1 MAEGPISAAGYSFAA
16 YLMTMRTLAKLVEIG
31 RLTPDQA
38 KEIIDEALQ
47 VAEET
52 AAKNPSDPGSAD
64 VRRVLQ
70 MTLDAFPVRR
80 RPDAT

>member
-38 KEIIDEALQ
+38 KEMGLA
-47 VAEET
+47 
-52 AAKNPSDPGSAD
+52 
-64 VRRVLQ
+64 
-70 MTLDAFPVRR
+70 
-80 RPDAT
+80 